1 MKIEKKYYDSGHL
14 YKETYFL
21 DNIVHRD
28 DGPAEICYYPSGKIA
43 SEEYY
48 VNGKRHRING
58 PAYITYEEYGDIIS
72 EQHWIN
78 DMAHRLDGPA
88 FIQHY
93 EYDITRETYFVND
106 ICLEDF
112 EEYCYYSQ
120 PQLQKQ
126 KGFIHEIITSFMN
139 AKNVVVLGLILNQ
152 LRSLEL
158 NSAILHLGG
167 LKLKRLEKCL
177 RFL

>member
-126 KGFIHEIITSFMN
+126 KIFEYLQIYPQYRKEVELLARHN
-139 AKNVVVLGLILNQ
+139 NWLNKKE
-152 LRSLEL
+152 LEL
-158 NSAILHLGG
+158 LTCMDMLT
-167 LKLKRLEKCL
+167 
-177 RFL
+177 

>member
-78 DMAHRLDGPA
+78 DMAHRL
-88 FIQHY
+88 IHMWY
-93 EYDITRETYFVND
+93 VNGKLLGRFN
-106 ICLEDF
+106 IHKKPKQESL
-112 EEYCYYSQ
+112 SQ
-120 PQLQKQ
+120 YI
-126 KGFIHEIITSFMN
+126 FSY
-139 AKNVVVLGLILNQ
+139 LNQ
-152 LRSLEL
+152 HPEYINEIYILARHNNWLTNDQLALL
-158 NSAILHLGG
+158 NCMDI
-167 LKLKRLEKCL
+167 
-177 RFL
+177 FT